1 MRRILEH
8 KWFKWIIIVIL
19 LLIFIILLYSLGFRI
34 TYAPYLDNN
43 WDAISG
49 VASWVS
55 ALATI
60 AIPIVAVFLQHKLDS
75 NKREIAISNESMLN
89 EVTTSIEIMKEDIEE
104 LRALYDEILDEL
116 DEIGKRNIQY
126 ERVQPND
133 RMSQYEM
140 NYPKRALN
148 YIGITMGATTKQ
160 VADYMQMPIDEVRE
174 ILINLY
180 KQGLIKTKYIRE
192 DITRDDCHWQIRR

>member
-1 MRRILEH
+1 M
-8 KWFKWIIIVIL
+8 
-19 LLIFIILLYSLGFRI
+19 
-34 TYAPYLDNN
+34 
-43 WDAISG
+43 
-49 VASWVS
+49 ASWVS

-160 VADYMQMPIDEVRE
+160 VEMC
-174 ILINLY
+174 
-180 KQGLIKTKYIRE
+180 IR
-192 DITRDDCHWQIRR
+192 DRL

>member
-19 LLIFIILLYSLGFRI
+19 LLIFIIFLYSLGFRI

-116 DEIGKRNIQY
+116 DGIGKRNIQY

-133 RMSQYEM
+133 KKSKYKI
-140 NYPKRALN
+140 NYSERALN
-148 YIGITMGATTKQ
+148 YIGIKMGATTKQ
-160 VADYMQMPIDEVRE
+160 IADYLELPLAETKK
-174 ILINLY
+174 ILYGLY
-180 KQGLIKTKYIRE
+180 QQGIISTKYIRE
-192 DITRDDCHWQIRR
+192 DITKDNCYWKIK